1 MTGYSQSVEDYLE
14 ALYVIG
20 LGQKVVRVK
29 DVAQALGVTMPSVVA
44 AVRILSEKG
53 LVEQEKYGH
62 IELTE
67 KGQTVAAEIYARHQ
81 MLFAFFSEIL
91 GLDPAVAEQD
101 ACRVE
106 HYLSPEAR
114 ERLLKMVEFVR
125 SCQDEKVRF
134 LERFTRFAESGERG
148 PCRGCPLGETHKK

>member
-29 DVAQALGVTMPSVVA
+29 DVAHALGVTMPSVVA
-44 AVRILSEKG
+44 AVRTLSEKG
-53 LVEQEKYGH
+53 LAEQEKYGH

-67 KGQTVAAEIYARHQ
+67 KGQAVAAEVYARHQ
-81 MLFAFFSEIL
+81 MLFVFFSEIL
-91 GLDPAVAEQD
+91 GLDPVVAEQD

-106 HYLSPEAR
+106 HHLSPEAR

-125 SCQDEKVRF
+125 SRGDEKVRF
-134 LERFTRFAESGERG
+134 LDRFIQFAETGEHG
-148 PCRGCPLGETHKK
+148 PCRGCPLGEARKE

>member
-134 LERFTRFAESGERG
+134 LERFTRFAESGERD
-148 PCRGCPLGETHKK
+148 PCRGCPLGEAQQK